1 LSHVLVSFCNVRVP
15 RAPVLALLDTSTCK
29 LAVPELPETLRRSRS
44 LTGLAVSE
52 RYVYAVGNPET
63 LFVLDRRDLSLLNQY
78 EFERGRDVHSI
89 CNEGDRLWAVSTG
102 TDEIL
107 ELDLDGTDVV
117 SERVIWRPEPDGPH
131 QDIHHLNTIGRF
143 DGRRLVSGFGKK
155 SQDLW
160 SSATNG
166 FVHDIERDDRLVDGI
181 EQPHSFATLDSSVLV
196 CESRRQTVRSTDG
209 AASPRLPG
217 YTRGLCVVDGTLL
230 VGTSVGRRVSKR
242 AGLVGNPSDRGESAG
257 ECAVLFLSAET
268 WEVQG
273 TVDAASLGREIYDLI
288 PIEGVR
294 DWSLVPDTEW
304 QAETLRALWKS
315 VDESAALA
323 QTAQGELREEK
334 RRAAEADRRAAEA
347 EREAQEGPRVLPPA
361 LDGGA
366 DDARPRATRPA
377 APGPPATK
385 PGPHG

>member
-1 LSHVLVSFCNVRVP
+1 
-15 RAPVLALLDTSTCK
+15 
-29 LAVPELPETLRRSRS
+29 
-44 LTGLAVSE
+44 
-52 RYVYAVGNPET
+52 
-63 LFVLDRRDLSLLNQY
+63 
-78 EFERGRDVHSI
+78 
-89 CNEGDRLWAVSTG
+89 
-102 TDEIL
+102 
-107 ELDLDGTDVV
+107 
-117 SERVIWRPEPDGPH
+117 
-131 QDIHHLNTIGRF
+131 
-143 DGRRLVSGFGKK
+143 
-155 SQDLW
+155 
-160 SSATNG
+160 
-166 FVHDIERDDRLVDGI
+166 
-181 EQPHSFATLDSSVLV
+181 
-196 CESRRQTVRSTDG
+196 
-209 AASPRLPG
+209 
-217 YTRGLCVVDGTLL
+217 L

-366 DDARPRATRPA
+366 DDASPRATRPA